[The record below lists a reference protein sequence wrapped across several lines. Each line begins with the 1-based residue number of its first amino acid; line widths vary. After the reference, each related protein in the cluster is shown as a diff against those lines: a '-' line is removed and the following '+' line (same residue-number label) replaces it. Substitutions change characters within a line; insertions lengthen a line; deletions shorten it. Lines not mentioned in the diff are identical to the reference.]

1 MIDNVWFKHD
11 ANARHDPLMKKIR
24 RERGIAA
31 KALYWDLI
39 EMLRCG
45 GGKLPIMETMIEVA
59 DDNHLED
66 TSIVEYLIKQSG
78 LFKFEDGLFWSERL
92 LREIEF
98 ANERAT
104 RNRDNGKKGGRP
116 RKITQEKPTENPDE
130 TQKKPSGFLDK
141 TQTKPRKNHNNVIV
155 NSNSSLLSPSSLD
168 KSNSE
173 VSNSSELCC
182 PSDNSQSLFPKKEGE
197 KEAENEALTNKQCQ
211 QVIDYWNKR
220 IAETN
225 ANFSKV
231 AALSEARKSK
241 IRIRW
246 KEFESIGKPVTICKI
261 IFNKACQS
269 KFLQGDN
276 NNGWKASFD
285 WIFTNGKN
293 WLKIYEGNY
302 DNNEP
307 QAPKSR
313 TDKLQEDLKYIHD
326 FFNPK
331 DNGTETHTGID
342 DQ

>member
-1 MIDNVWFKHD
+1 MKNNRYFRHD
-11 ANARHDPLMKKIR
+11 WNARNDPKMLRLVRVK
-24 RERGIAA
+24 GAVA
-31 KALYWDLI
+31 KAIYWDI
-39 EMLRCG
+39 VEMLYEEG
-45 GGKLPIMETMIEVA
+45 GELPIEAIE
-59 DDNHLED
+59 DISFFNHLDDLE
-66 TSIVEYLIKQSG
+66 IARYVVFESG
-78 LFKFEDGLFWSERL
+78 LFAYNDTHFWSERQKRDEL
-92 LREIEF
+92 KINEISSARSQAGRAGGIAKAKQNDSKSV
-98 ANERAT
+98 ANA
-104 RNRDNGKKGGRP
+104 NQNAGYKINKIKDN
-116 RKITQEKPTENPDE
+116 
-130 TQKKPSGFLDK
+130 
-141 TQTKPRKNHNNVIV
+141 IV
-155 NSNSSLLSPSSLD
+155 LPPSSLD

-173 VSNSSELCC
+173 VDNTCC

-246 KEFESIGKPVTICKI
+246 KEFESIGEPVTICKI